1 MFTFKPEHRD
11 TQIVLRKHGIVVEAN
26 TLTNAIGQ
34 LIVDEYP
41 QYSHLIMEVDPKTKR
56 ADNPLTISVP
66 ELEKKKDILLTST
79 VPPIDG
85 IPSNLNEEKQESA
98 LTESQPL
105 KRKAGRPRKDSSQQK

>member
-41 QYSHLIMEVDPKTKR
+41 QYAHLIMEVDPKTKR
-56 ADNPLTISVP
+56 ADNPLRIEVP
-66 ELEKKKDILLTST
+66 ELEKKKDISLTST
-79 VPPIDG
+79 VLPIDG
-85 IPSNLNEEKQESA
+85 NSSNQSEEKQEST
-98 LTESQPL
+98 LSDSQPV
-105 KRKAGRPRKDSSQQK
+105 KRKAGRPRKDLSQQK